1 MHNWKRRRIDDEWKK
16 KLSTLKIEQRTM
28 CNFDDCMYKKTIH
41 LNQPIHLFLTRGANI
56 GKTFTLLLL
65 IQGFLRHYN
74 IKLGFD
80 PLKQKAILMVY
91 TCKTT
96 FNIDGTTIYSV
107 LSLPLNCKHL
117 QSLSIEKFDS
127 LLKTYD
133 EL

>member
-1 MHNWKRRRIDDEWKK
+1 
-16 KLSTLKIEQRTM
+16 
-28 CNFDDCMYKKTIH
+28 MYKKTIH
-41 LNQPIHLFLTRGANI
+41 SNQPIHLFFTRGTNI
-56 GKTFTLLLL
+56 GKTFALLLL
-65 IQGFLRHYN
+65 IQGFLKHYN

-91 TCKTT
+91 TCKMT
-96 FNIDGTTIYSV
+96 FNIDGTTIHSV

-127 LLKTYD
+127 LLKTCD